1 MKELNEIVDAFHAI
15 DAAERHY
22 RQVLRKHLK
31 SRTVQQVDVAKA
43 LNRTREMIRRDA
55 MSEEE
60 RAELR
65 RVEADRRRASRA
77 DSQK

>member
-1 MKELNEIVDAFHAI
+1 MKELEEIVQAFHAI

-22 RQVLRKHLK
+22 REVLRKHLK
-31 SRTVQQVDVAKA
+31 AKTVQQVDVSKA

-55 MSEEE
+55 MTEEE

-65 RVEADRRRASRA
+65 QADADRKRQKRATDAR
-77 DSQK
+77 